1 MRKYA
6 TGFCFTS
13 RDLFDGWNYKALGI
27 PKKVYKGTYKCEEI
41 PELLAKVFLYFMF
54 FVLLDII
61 ENNVTFV
68 LPLLGNRH
76 AMIHVKV
83 FDGDEFQRL
92 YSRGKFMGIDFLS
105 SLFKGYQLFFA
116 YNYREG
122 EREKPIYIN
131 NKMKEL
137 FYSHINAG
145 KVYY

>member
-1 MRKYA
+1 MYYK
-6 TGFCFTS
+6 TGFCFGS
-13 RDLFDGWNYKALGI
+13 RDLFEGWNIKGLGI
-27 PKKVYKGTYKCEEI
+27 HRDLFKDKYKCECISEF
-41 PELLAKVFLYFMF
+41 LAKIFLYYMF

-61 ENNVTFV
+61 ENNATFV
-68 LPLLGNRH
+68 LPLTGNRS

-92 YSRGKFMGIDFLS
+92 YSIGKFMGIDFLS
-105 SLFKGYQLFFA
+105 SLFKGYQLFFV

-131 NKMKEL
+131 NKMKQL
-137 FYSHINAG
+137 FYSYINSG

>member
-1 MRKYA
+1 MHYK

-13 RDLFDGWNYKALGI
+13 RDLFENWNWGQLGI
-27 PKKVYKGTYKCEEI
+27 KREVYYDKYKCKSTDYFLGQI
-41 PELLAKVFLYFMF
+41 FLYFMF
-54 FVLLDII
+54 LVLLDII

-68 LPLLGNRH
+68 LPLKGNRH

-92 YSRGKFMGIDFLS
+92 YSGGKFIGIDFLS
-105 SLFKGYQLFFA
+105 SLFKGYQLFFS

-131 NKMKEL
+131 QKMKEL
-137 FYSHINAG
+137 FYGYINNG
-145 KVYY
+145 KTYY

>member
-1 MRKYA
+1 MNYH

-13 RDLFDGWNYKALGI
+13 RDLFENWNYKQLGI
-27 PKKVYKGTYKCEEI
+27 GPKIYRDKYHCECPIEF
-41 PELLAKVFLYFMF
+41 LAKIFLYYMF

-68 LPLLGNRH
+68 LPLKGNRH

-83 FDGDEFQRL
+83 FDGDLFQKL

-105 SLFKGYQLFFA
+105 SLFKGYQLFFS
-116 YNYREG
+116 YNYRGG

-131 NKMKEL
+131 DKMKQL
-137 FYSHINAG
+137 FYSYINNG

>member
-1 MRKYA
+1 MNYH

-13 RDLFDGWNYKALGI
+13 RDLFENWNYKKLCI
-27 PKKVYKGTYKCEEI
+27 SPKIYKGTYHCECI
-41 PELLAKVFLYFMF
+41 VELFAKVFLYYMF

-61 ENNVTFV
+61 ENNTTFV
-68 LPLLGNRH
+68 LPLKGNRH

-83 FDGDEFQRL
+83 FDGDKFQKL

-116 YNYREG
+116 YNYRGG
-122 EREKPIYIN
+122 ERDKPIYIN
-131 NKMKEL
+131 DKMKQL
-137 FYSHINAG
+137 FYSYINSG